1 MDAPTTKNLLS
12 DLRGLILRTRQD
24 VARTVNSSLV
34 LLYWKIGQRVRTE
47 ILEEKRAAYGKEIV
61 ATLSSQLMP
70 EFGEGFGA
78 RNLFRMIRFAEVFP
92 DEKIVSTLSSQLGW
106 SHFVQIIALKDDLQR
121 EFYAAVSRIEG
132 WSVRQLRAKI
142 SGMLFERTA
151 LSKKPT
157 ELIKQEIVA
166 AREQD
171 QITPDLVFRDPY
183 LLNFLGLKDAFSE
196 KDLEEAI
203 LRDLENFI
211 LEIGVGFSFVAR

>member
-1 MDAPTTKNLLS
+1 VDAPTTKNLLS

>member
-1 MDAPTTKNLLS
+1 VDAPTTKNLLS

-61 ATLSSQLMP
+61 
-70 EFGEGFGA
+70 
-78 RNLFRMIRFAEVFP
+78 
-92 DEKIVSTLSSQLGW
+92 STLSSQLGW

-121 EFYAAVSRIEG
+121 EFYAAVSRIDG

-171 QITPDLVFRDPY
+171 QITPDLVFRDP
-183 LLNFLGLKDAFSE
+183 
-196 KDLEEAI
+196 
-203 LRDLENFI
+203 
-211 LEIGVGFSFVAR
+211 

>member
-171 QITPDLVFRDPY
+171 QITPDLVFRDP
-183 LLNFLGLKDAFSE
+183 
-196 KDLEEAI
+196 
-203 LRDLENFI
+203 
-211 LEIGVGFSFVAR
+211 